1 MEDEDQNI
9 SFYENLVAISGFTKC
24 LLASTYA
31 YLLRKKNKIQIAQGL
46 ANLALEQKSYDKIYT
61 RRWLSIKNQRGKE
74 SSKLL
79 LQSSQTIIWWIN
91 IYYLLKSVLIKQEL
105 LQQTCFLPGSWFI
118 WLLWLD
124 VFYICGIIKYNIINK
139 CNK

>member
-61 RRWLSIKNQRGKE
+61 RRWLSIKNQRGKWVIQTFA
-74 SSKLL
+74 SILTNNNLVDQHLL
-79 LQSSQTIIWWIN
+79 LAKVSIHQTRTSTANLFSTRFMIHLIIVIRR
-91 IYYLLKSVLIKQEL
+91 VLYMWSYRIQ
-105 LQQTCFLPGSWFI
+105 
-118 WLLWLD
+118 
-124 VFYICGIIKYNIINK
+124 YNK
-139 CNK
+139 